1 MVDNNIDKKF
11 NCNTTSFS
19 SGKNTSWIMI
29 IVHMSM

>member
-19 SGKNTSWIMI
+19 SGKNTSWI
-29 IVHMSM
+29 